1 VPEEAKEPEEMKE
14 PEEPEDPEV
23 PEEPK
28 EPEAPKEPEEQ
39 EKPEE
44 AEKPAEPKKKKG
56 CLGCSLPVA
65 IGISAVL
72 FILFIIGF
80 AAGPIGRSMLGDIA
94 WLDWLNISVPELHLP
109 AETVFHLFGFPI
121 TNTVITAWITIIF
134 LVVLSYFVTR
144 RMKIIPGRL
153 QAAFEAL
160 LGWIYN
166 LCCDVAGEKNGRRFF
181 PVVCTIF
188 LFVGFNGWL
197 ALIPGYGTSIL
208 VHTAEGEVHLLR
220 PANTDINMPLA
231 IALMSVLSVQIFG
244 LKSLGI
250 RYVGKFINVGGF
262 VHSLGNIFR
271 GKLREGFIGLITSVI
286 EMAVGFLELISELI
300 HILSFTFRLFGNM
313 TAGEMLLSVALFL
326 VPMLFALPFYG
337 LELLVGFIQA
347 IIFAGLSLIFLTVAT
362 QEH

>member
-1 VPEEAKEPEEMKE
+1 MPEEPEEQKGPEE
-14 PEEPEDPEV
+14 PEEPEEPKGPEE

-28 EPEAPKEPEEQ
+28 EHEAPEVSEELKEP
-39 EKPEE
+39 
-44 AEKPAEPKKKKG
+44 AELKKKKG

-65 IGISAVL
+65 IGITVAL
-72 FILFIIGF
+72 LLLFIIGF
-80 AAGPIGRSMLGDIA
+80 AAGPIGRSMLGDVA
-94 WLDWLNISVPELHLP
+94 WLNWLNIAVPELHLP

-134 LVVLSYFVTR
+134 LVALSFVVTR
-144 RMKIIPGRL
+144 RMKIIPNRL
-153 QAAFEAL
+153 QVAFEAI

-166 LCCDVAGEKNGRRFF
+166 LCCDVAGDKNGRRFF

-197 ALIPGYGTSIL
+197 ALVPGYGSSIL

-231 IALMSVLSVQIFG
+231 IALMSVISVQFFG
-244 LKSLGI
+244 LKTLGI
-250 RYVGKFINVGGF
+250 HYVGKFINVGGF
-262 VHSLGNIFR
+262 VHSLGKIFR
-271 GKLREGFIGLITSVI
+271 GKPREGFTGLITGVI

-300 HILSFTFRLFGNM
+300 HVLSFTFRLFGNM

-347 IIFAGLSLIFLTVAT
+347 IIFAGLSLIFLTVAI
-362 QEH
+362 QEHE